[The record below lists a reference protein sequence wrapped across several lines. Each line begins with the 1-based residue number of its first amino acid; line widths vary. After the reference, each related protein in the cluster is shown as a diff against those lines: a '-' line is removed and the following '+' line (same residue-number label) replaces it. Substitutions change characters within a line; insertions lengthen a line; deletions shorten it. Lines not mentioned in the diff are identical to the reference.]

1 MTEKQTLE
9 PDPQAHTHGS
19 DQRPPRELWSA
30 LRGFDIGEV
39 AARLGAEPAFL
50 TDGRNA
56 ETIHHDDT
64 ARVVVSVVAA
74 DREIGAERNDEYV
87 TLTMTEGEGILSR
100 GDDVM
105 PFVAGTTAIV
115 APGSSWSFRASHPTT
130 FLICSWSS

>member
-1 MTEKQTLE
+1 MTDKQTLE
-9 PDPQAHTHGS
+9 PGSPARTHGS

-30 LRGFDIGEV
+30 LRGIDIAEV
-39 AARLGAEPAFL
+39 AARLGGEPAFL

-74 DREIGAERNDEYV
+74 DKEIGAERNDEYV
-87 TLTMTEGEGILSR
+87 ILTMTEGEGVLTR

-105 PFVAGTTAIV
+105 PIAPGTTAIV
-115 APGSSWSFRASHPTT
+115 APGATWSFHAVRPTT